1 MPSDSLGPWS
11 LAMPPPGPPVKV
23 PRKTVLLL
31 PLLMA
36 KCSGSAGGLQSLSAR
51 ANSSSTPRAAALQPG
66 KAANSECPVLTRAGA
81 GYQRVPS
88 FDTRTR
94 VLG

>member
-36 KCSGSAGGLQSLSAR
+36 KCSGSAGGLQSALMLYSAILLG
-51 ANSSSTPRAAALQPG
+51 TD
-66 KAANSECPVLTRAGA
+66 LTADK
-81 GYQRVPS
+81 YIQ
-88 FDTRTR
+88 
-94 VLG
+94 